1 MATIA
6 VCGPVV
12 GTPEYRIFE
21 SGTQVFR
28 FSVRDS
34 AYIKPPQGEQYAPSQ
49 FYSVEV
55 WGEYAAKLAEMI
67 YKGLVLGV
75 SGQYVMEEFT
85 DRSTGEKI
93 KKWLVKQPQVTFP
106 LTKAQSETLL
116 DAAGDQAPAR
126 STSHSGGYQAPTRGK
141 DDFAPSDEEVPF

>member
-6 VCGPVV
+6 ICGPVV
-12 GTPEYRIFE
+12 GTPEHRFFE

-34 AYIKPPQGEQYAPSQ
+34 AYIKPPQGEQYAPAQ

-67 YKGLVLGV
+67 YKGAILGV

-85 DRSTGEKI
+85 NRETGEKT
-93 KKWLVKQPQVTFP
+93 KKWIIKQPSITFP
-106 LTKAQSETLL
+106 LTKAQSETLI
-116 DAAGDQAPAR
+116 DAAPAEPPAR
-126 STSHSGGYQAPTRGK
+126 TQAHSGGYKPPTRSGGGW
-141 DDFAPSDEEVPF
+141 PSDEEVPF

>member
-12 GTPEYRIFE
+12 GTPEHRYFE

-34 AYIKPPQGEQYAPSQ
+34 AYIKPSQGEQYAPGQ

-67 YKGLVLGV
+67 FKGAILGV
-75 SGQYVMEEFT
+75 SGQYVMEEFVN
-85 DRSTGEKI
+85 RETGEKI
-93 KKWLVKQPQVTFP
+93 KKWLVKQPQITFP
-106 LTKAQSETLL
+106 LTKAQSEALIG
-116 DAAGDQAPAR
+116 AAGDQAPGR
-126 STSHSGGYQAPTRGK
+126 STSHSGGYQAPTRGN
-141 DDFAPSDEEVPF
+141 DDFSPSDEDVPF